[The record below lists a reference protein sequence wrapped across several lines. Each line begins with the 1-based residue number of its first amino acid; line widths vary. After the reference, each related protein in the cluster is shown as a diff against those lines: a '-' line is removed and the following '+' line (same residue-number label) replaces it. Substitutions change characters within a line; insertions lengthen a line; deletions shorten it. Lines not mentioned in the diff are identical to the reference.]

1 MTDKE
6 KITEIKHKVMA
17 CSMATMII
25 EKAHK
30 DDLDAVGL
38 LTIIYFLCEEIL
50 EVIIKN
56 D

>member
-6 KITEIKHKVMA
+6 KLTIIKHNVMA
-17 CSMATMII
+17 CTMATMII

-38 LTIIYFLCEEIL
+38 LNIIYSLCEKIM
-50 EVIIKN
+50 EVLIKN